1 MLTPLDDYLIHQ
13 TPDTLDRVATSDRN
27 FYDRY
32 YFNCHDLAGETFLV
46 IAMGVYPNLGVMDAF
61 ATCVQRNERQYVV
74 RASRELGHDRS
85 STTVGPIGVEVVEGL
100 RLFHVWCD
108 DNQHGLSF
116 DLTFQGVAP
125 PFQEPHFYRRTGPRV
140 VMDYTRLTQPGRWHG
155 SLKVGRE
162 EHDIR
167 ASNWWGAR
175 DHSWGIRPIERA
187 ASAAPV
193 QDAPRGFF
201 WNWAPIQF
209 DDHAIMYTVSED
221 HDGSRWHEAGAWL
234 HVYDSGLPEEPLSVV
249 RHDLRLKPGTR
260 TFDGGQVVMTEQ
272 NGQEFTLDFQPLSL
286 LHMAGAGY
294 AYQGGMWRHGEYHGP
309 LTVEGE
315 TLNLKDEAV
324 VRRLAGQSETV
335 CRVRKGEQIG
345 YGIFEF
351 ILFGAYEPYG
361 FKSISDVAPAEQ
373 PAAEEQQF
381 DKPAADVAPGGTEAA
396 QHIEEAPAA
405 VGSNGES
412 PSVSPRAID
421 EAPTP
426 AEPLPQELRAEEPP
440 VEAPERAVDE
450 PVLDPEPPMS
460 RAERLVR
467 ARREI
472 EQHEGT
478 R

>member
-13 TPDTLDRVATSDRN
+13 TPETLDRVATSDRN

-61 ATCVQRNERQYVV
+61 ATCVQRNERQFVV
-74 RASRELGHDRS
+74 RASRELEADRS
-85 STTVGPIGVEVVEGL
+85 WTTVGPIGVEVVEGL

-108 DNQHGLSF
+108 ENEYGLSF

-125 PFQEPHFYRRTGPRV
+125 PFQEPHFFRRAGPRV
-140 VMDYTRLTQPGRWHG
+140 MMDYTRLTQPGRWHG
-155 SLKVGRE
+155 SLKVGGE
-162 EHDIR
+162 DHDIR

-187 ASAAPV
+187 AGGAPV
-193 QDAPRGFF
+193 KDAPRGFF
-201 WNWAPIQF
+201 WAWAPIQF
-209 DDHAIMYTVSED
+209 DDHAIMFTASED
-221 HDGSRWHEAGAWL
+221 HDGSSWHKAAAWL
-234 HVYDSGLPEEPLSVV
+234 HVYDSGLAEEPLSVV

-260 TFDGGQVVMTEQ
+260 TFDGGQVVLTEQ
-272 NGQEFTLDFQPLSL
+272 NGQEVTLDFQPLSL

-294 AYQGGMWRHGEYHGP
+294 AYQGGMWRHGEHHGP
-309 LTVEGE
+309 LAVEGE
-315 TLNLKDEAV
+315 TWDLKDEAL

-345 YGIFEF
+345 YGAFEF
-351 ILFGAYEPYG
+351 LLLGLYEPYG
-361 FKSISDVAPAEQ
+361 FTSPADVAPIEE
-373 PAAEEQQF
+373 PVAAEPHVDE
-381 DKPAADVAPGGTEAA
+381 PTADLAPGGTEAA
-396 QHIEEAPAA
+396 RQIEGAPAA

-412 PSVSPRAID
+412 PSVAPRAID

-426 AEPLPQELRAEEPP
+426 GEPLPQELRAEEPP
-440 VEAPERAVDE
+440 VEEPERVVDE
-450 PVLDPEPPMS
+450 PVLEPERPMS
-460 RAERLVR
+460 RAERLLR

-472 EQHEGT
+472 EQREGT